1 MLATILKDDTT
12 LADYKKNAVPQA
24 SLGKST
30 RAPLLKGS
38 FGEIHFAELDATA
51 V

>member
-1 MLATILKDDTT
+1 MLASIFKDDTT
-12 LADYKKNAVPQA
+12 LAEYKKNAVPQA
-24 SLGKST
+24 SIGKTT

-38 FGEIHFAELDATA
+38 FGEIHFAELDASA